1 MPPQIHHQINRP
13 DQEGAGKENQIP
25 PIKNK
30 IYVNFFNDFF
40 AVFPKT
46 KNENHLIVNTLAPQ
60 IHHQIMKWG
69 LKRTS
74 NILIKY
80 IKKLYVL
87 KKCFKGFFVVIFKQ
101 KMKIISSIFYTT
113 SLTQASNSSFSTFN
127 TLIMQETLFF

>member
-13 DQEGAGKENQIP
+13 DQEGAGKENQIL

-74 NILIKY
+74 NIYLLNILKNY
-80 IKKLYVL
+80 IL
-87 KKCFKGFFVVIFKQ
+87 KNCFKGSLWLFLKQ
-101 KMKIISSIFYTT
+101 KNENHLYSTT